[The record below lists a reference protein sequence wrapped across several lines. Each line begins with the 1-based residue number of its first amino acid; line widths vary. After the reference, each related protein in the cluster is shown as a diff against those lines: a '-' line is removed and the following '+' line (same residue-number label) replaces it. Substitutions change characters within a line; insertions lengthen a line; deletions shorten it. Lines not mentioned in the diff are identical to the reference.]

1 MSNFSHNYNVS
12 AEPSEGSANLKKNVE
27 KADFQQY
34 HLQNMYS
41 TENFV
46 NPHDIAGVPGIV
58 KTQMDEIENK
68 KVIEKWIMFGV
79 VNCV

>member
-12 AEPSEGSANLKKNVE
+12 QEPSEGSANLKKNVE

-46 NPHDIAGVPGIV
+46 NPHDIAGVKGIV
-58 KTQMDEIENK
+58 ETQMDEIENK
-68 KVIEKWIMFGV
+68 KVYE
-79 VNCV
+79 